1 MLFSSQEMQQY
12 LRASFEHFCTYPNSP
27 FNFLKAATRKNPVAK
42 TFEDHI
48 IEAAN
53 LFVEKEPQLEGEKVA
68 LELSRILAS
77 SILLHATRTRLP
89 GRCEFQLCRICAC
102 Y

>member
-1 MLFSSQEMQQY
+1 MLFSSPEMQQY
-12 LRASFEHFCTYPNSP
+12 LRASFEHFCTHANKP
-27 FNFLKAATRKNPVAK
+27 FNFLKAAARNNPVAE

-53 LFVEKEPQLEGEKVA
+53 FFVEKEPQLEGEN
-68 LELSRILAS
+68 LTLDLSRILAS
-77 SILLHATRTRLP
+77 SILLNATRTRLP